1 MERLL
6 LIGLEP
12 AEFDAL
18 RGRLHVPLVS
28 SETLPRVKVER
39 GVLLVERPTAA
50 GQFLPVSHVVFHGI
64 FEHDF
69 DAITALALWGGP
81 SLPDA
86 RGMMDQRLR
95 LPGLVR
101 SLAVSRFNTMRRSFV
116 GPGATVT
123 VDRPSVAKWGN
134 WHCGENKER
143 FAGTWTA
150 AEAAVVEDF
159 VEGQAVRVVMATT
172 RRLCRPTPNCWR
184 TPAGSATVSGS
195 T

>member
-69 DAITALALWGGP
+69 DAITAKLIDMAKAGDLGAIRKGLDRLFGKPRQERTKHIDRAIRTIAEGERTNLDRKRQRRRRYQLSAGGT
-81 SLPDA
+81 
-86 RGMMDQRLR
+86 G
-95 LPGLVR
+95 
-101 SLAVSRFNTMRRSFV
+101 
-116 GPGATVT
+116 VT
-123 VDRPSVAKWGN
+123 
-134 WHCGENKER
+134 
-143 FAGTWTA
+143 
-150 AEAAVVEDF
+150 
-159 VEGQAVRVVMATT
+159 
-172 RRLCRPTPNCWR
+172 
-184 TPAGSATVSGS
+184 
-195 T
+195 